1 MAGVYSAPGLGADAG
16 LGVVTAGGR
25 GVIGIVIVAHGG
37 LAREYLAAMEHV
49 VGPLPGAVAVSIGA
63 EDTASSKQ
71 AEIDAAIRG
80 VDDGAGV
87 VVVTDMFGGTPSN
100 LAMDACR
107 ESGRMVVYGANL
119 PLLVKLAKAR
129 GKPMREAVAC
139 ALTAGRKYINSV
151 DGFGPDRLPI
161 AL

>member
-1 MAGVYSAPGLGADAG
+1 
-16 LGVVTAGGR
+16 
-25 GVIGIVIVAHGG
+25 VAHGG

-49 VGPLPGAVAVSIGA
+49 VGQHPGTIAVAIGV
-63 EDTASSKQ
+63 DDDCSSKQ
-71 AEIDAAIRG
+71 DEIDAAIKA
-80 VDDGAGV
+80 VDTGDGV

-100 LAMDACR
+100 LAMGACKD
-107 ESGRMVVYGANL
+107 SGRMVIYGANL

-129 GKPMREAVAC
+129 RLPLREAVAS

-151 DGFGPDRLPI
+151 EGPGPDPLRI

>member
-1 MAGVYSAPGLGADAG
+1 M
-16 LGVVTAGGR
+16 
-25 GVIGIVIVAHGG
+25 IGIVIVAHGG
-37 LAREYLAAMEHV
+37 LAREYLAALEHV
-49 VGPLPGAVAVSIGA
+49 VGRHPGVIAVSIDA
-63 EDTASSKQ
+63 EDDCSTKQ
-71 AEIDAAIRG
+71 GEIDAAIRA
-80 VDDGAGV
+80 VDDGSGV

-100 LAMDACR
+100 LAMEACR

-129 GKPMREAVAC
+129 RLPLREAVAN